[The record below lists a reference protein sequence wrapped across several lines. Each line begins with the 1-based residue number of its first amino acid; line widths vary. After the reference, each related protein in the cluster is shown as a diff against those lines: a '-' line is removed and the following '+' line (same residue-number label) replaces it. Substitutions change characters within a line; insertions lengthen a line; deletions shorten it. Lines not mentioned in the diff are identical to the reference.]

1 MADQEQVSQERFED
15 FKDQMFRL
23 FDELKGAV
31 NVLSGKIDAY
41 NNLAQT
47 QSKDIAIL
55 TTKTEEIDKLKD
67 KVDKHDQDIVRLDE
81 AGKQREKSI
90 KLVFGIISAISTILG
105 IIALC
110 VNLLG

>member
-1 MADQEQVSQERFED
+1 MAEVSTERFED

-55 TTKTEEIDKLKD
+55 ATKTEEIDRLKD
-67 KVDKHDQDIVRLDE
+67 KVDKHDNDIVRLDE
-81 AGKQREKSI
+81 ASKQRERST

-105 IIALC
+105 VIALLI
-110 VNLLG
+110 NWLG